1 MWRIQTFS
9 WGQFILFPSISRLF
23 LYWRGKPKSIAKLGG
38 GAWPDIPPWIRHCSS
53 PAAPQVLSVKMFV
66 TQGPI
71 IHRTG
76 IFVWDWFE
84 QGLQVERNITSGS
97 HRNKTTYSVAS
108 LWSTRTPFMLT
119 SKLPFLVVLWVSSN
133 GHLKGSYIKVFN
145 E

>member
-84 QGLQVERNITSGS
+84 QGLQVERNITSEQNYLLS
-97 HRNKTTYSVAS
+97 SFPMVHSDSFYALLKTTLFSCAVG
-108 LWSTRTPFMLT
+108 LQ
-119 SKLPFLVVLWVSSN
+119 
-133 GHLKGSYIKVFN
+133 
-145 E
+145 